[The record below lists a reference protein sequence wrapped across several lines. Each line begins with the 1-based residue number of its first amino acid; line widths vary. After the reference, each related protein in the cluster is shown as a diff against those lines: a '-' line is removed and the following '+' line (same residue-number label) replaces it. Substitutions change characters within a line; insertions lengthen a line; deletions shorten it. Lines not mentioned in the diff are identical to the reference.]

1 MGEPKN
7 SKMLPFLPR
16 TLPRF
21 ELIVLK
27 HSLPSPLEIHG
38 LSSNKNSD
46 PQGQVQQGARVE
58 ISASAVDLLTTALR
72 NNSQDQRFFDI
83 TGLI

>member
-27 HSLPSPLEIHG
+27 HSLTSPLEIRG
-38 LSSNKNSD
+38 LNLNKNS
-46 PQGQVQQGARVE
+46 VQQGARVE
-58 ISASAVDLLTTALR
+58 ISVSAVDLLTITLR
-72 NNSQDQRFFDI
+72 NNS
-83 TGLI
+83 

>member
-1 MGEPKN
+1 MGEPSN
-7 SKMLPFLPR
+7 SKMLPFLR
-16 TLPRF
+16 RGLPKF

-27 HSLPSPLEIHG
+27 HCLPSPLEIRG
-38 LSSNKNSD
+38 FNLNKNS
-46 PQGQVQQGARVE
+46 VQQGARVE

-72 NNSQDQRFFDI
+72 NNSQHQRFFDI

>member
-1 MGEPKN
+1 MGEPSN
-7 SKMLPFLPR
+7 SKMLPFLR
-16 TLPRF
+16 RGLPRF
-21 ELIVLK
+21 ESIVLK
-27 HSLPSPLEIHG
+27 HCLPSPLEIHG
-38 LSSNKNSD
+38 LNSNKNSD

-72 NNSQDQRFFDI
+72 NNSQHQRFFDI